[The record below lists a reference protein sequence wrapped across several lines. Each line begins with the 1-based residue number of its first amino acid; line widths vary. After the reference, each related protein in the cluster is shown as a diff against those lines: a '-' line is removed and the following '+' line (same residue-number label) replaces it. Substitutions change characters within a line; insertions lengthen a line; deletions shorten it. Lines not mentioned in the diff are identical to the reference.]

1 MSTYTCKPLQ
11 IQLQQHR
18 DRLIIFKVE
27 FEFIL
32 NVSPLNWI
40 RIHIVNNKTSQR
52 YRFLILLKVFFL
64 KLTVEQHLNKCQH
77 FSDIEYVRLLIM
89 TEIFSERERQTDR
102 PNLIYKECLLSIMTL
117 ISNTVYP
124 FSILSIRLFLT
135 ENVCTRK

>member
-1 MSTYTCKPLQ
+1 M
-11 IQLQQHR
+11 
-18 DRLIIFKVE
+18 E

-89 TEIFSERERQTDR
+89 TEIFSERERQTDQ
-102 PNLIYKECLLSIMTL
+102 T
-117 ISNTVYP
+117 
-124 FSILSIRLFLT
+124 
-135 ENVCTRK
+135 